1 MAGDVLP
8 VAMFFFLGE
17 LPWGTP
23 VISKMDEYLKKKNSK
38 RPLTLIPFRN
48 ICCKFCVNM
57 RKLAYTFE
65 AYFGDPSKQITE
77 LFGNFPKCL
86 QPSPNLVVCQL
97 FLKLSWVLPARIMS
111 PASCTALSLKYVIV
125 HICIL
130 LCICLPF
137 SLFSVLPYAHWNRS
151 VLHHFVSWTGDT
163 STPAFH
169 PSQKTST
176 SSFNICNA
184 LHMHVSLH
192 RIRVW
197 FAIGLVCHL
206 YLSRVIFLDLNSVDT
221 YSNCGLHVGFPIAIR
236 VQSKSRSRKKLSPA
250 TDASSFS
257 LHCHTS

>member
-1 MAGDVLP
+1 MKWWGVMAGDVLP

-130 LCICLPF
+130 LCICIPF
-137 SLFSVLPYAHWNRS
+137 YIFVFYFVFVFHFPSFQFCPMPTETALSCTTLSVGQGTTALSLF
-151 VLHHFVSWTGDT
+151 
-163 STPAFH
+163 
-169 PSQKTST
+169 
-176 SSFNICNA
+176 
-184 LHMHVSLH
+184 
-192 RIRVW
+192 
-197 FAIGLVCHL
+197 
-206 YLSRVIFLDLNSVDT
+206 
-221 YSNCGLHVGFPIAIR
+221 
-236 VQSKSRSRKKLSPA
+236 
-250 TDASSFS
+250 
-257 LHCHTS
+257 